1 MNRKKHFPPRAE
13 TLNGCVRFRRTLLFA
28 AVLQAMLPALT
39 ACGDTVTSAQATPTA
54 QKAQAAQKPAQKNT
68 RPHSPFRVDREAAP
82 APQAATA
89 SRSPFRVDRDAG
101 GISPSPAPVAAD
113 DLPSLGTDPAGQTGG
128 GAGDE
133 LKSARQAV
141 RLAQEHRDAQQDG
154 AATLASAAST
164 AGSLLKG
171 PHPGQAAA
179 SMAEGMARGMALGKA
194 NQTLQD
200 WFRHLGN
207 ARVQLNAD
215 SDFSLKNSAFDLLHP
230 WWETPDNMLF
240 SQGSLHRTDHRSQA
254 NLGFGWRHW
263 TTGTAPRGLFHGDYM
278 TGLNT
283 FLDYDLSRD
292 HARMGIGAEFWRDY
306 LKMDANLY
314 HRLTN
319 WKNSPDLD
327 DYEERPADGWDL
339 RMEGW
344 LPSYPQLGAKLEYEQ
359 YYGNQVA
366 LFDTDHLQSNPRAV
380 TTDLTWTPFPL
391 MTVSAGRR
399 QGQNSHFE
407 TEFGVNFTLNPDL
420 TWQQQT
426 DPAAVAA
433 MRTLAGSRHD
443 FVERNNNIVLEYRK
457 KTVIAIALPERV
469 EGKSGMQYPLSV
481 TVSKAKYGLQDIV
494 WDDADFLA
502 AGGKLTC
509 TGSTACTV
517 TMPPFHPGAENT
529 YTVGAVAHDRK
540 GNESERAQTTIAVTG
555 VGVSAA
561 NSTMTPAQ
569 ASLLADGVS
578 TDTVTVVLKSGDN
591 QPVTGLADQLAL
603 SGVLT
608 PDHQVV
614 DVKSGMPAR
623 ASAPASGTPGL
634 STLKEDSAH
643 PGTYTATLTAGTTA
657 GKYALTLNLNH
668 APLLTTNV
676 TLTDTMADI
685 SQSTLTADKNTVTA
699 SDGSDPA
706 NVVHFTVTLK
716 DKAGKPVSREAG
728 RLKLTTTSG
737 VDTARLKV
745 SDLREDGTQPGVYTG
760 TLSSTLA
767 VKALPVV
774 LMVNGKNSGKTATVT
789 VTPDAASADPAL
801 TVTKDNA
808 LADGTD
814 RNTLTITVADRYGNP
829 VGNPV
834 VGLTVTPADHTSI
847 APQVT
852 ADAAGKA
859 PVSLTSK
866 LPGDKTVTATV
877 TGSGNHRD
885 QTVTFRA
892 DPSVTVKHLN
902 IADGAGT
909 AITERPVGTTPDST
923 FHLEATVLDG
933 QGNAVAGMPV
943 SWTLDQS
950 ACADTSTTAKLDKT
964 LTDTDAKG
972 VATATLTSDGTH
984 KTCDRLT
991 ITAAVPGTAALT
1003 GHVKYIAEA
1012 KSAMVTKNTVT
1023 SPYTDYLADGKAHAD
1038 YRAHVTDQYSN
1049 PVKGISVAW
1058 SGGKTAVFTAAGPVT
1073 TDDQGNA
1080 TNGLT
1085 STTVLQDVAPVATV
1099 NSVLKGS
1106 TTATADRKV
1115 NFVANAGTAT
1125 LSGIT
1130 VKDDAG
1136 KTVDTLPVGT
1146 TAASVF
1152 HASATVVDGNGN
1164 PVAGQNV
1171 TWSLD
1176 QAACGGTNEA
1186 KLSTVTATTDS
1197 AGHSTATVASISP
1210 YHVCSGLK
1218 LSAAVGTAGHKTT
1231 PLNYIAEE
1239 ASANV
1244 KTVALPSGA
1253 KTTYTADGK
1262 DTATWN
1268 ATVADQYGNA
1278 VSGETVTWGGV
1289 TGAQPKYAAAT
1300 TTTDASGHTSNTM
1313 TSTTAATNV
1322 KATATVSST
1331 THTGTPVTATTPVT
1345 FTADASKATLT
1356 VTVTGSRQPTETD
1369 TSHTAATADGA
1380 DLLTLHFKAVDG
1392 NGNAVTSTP
1401 VHYTTAVTDAGIVQN
1416 TLACTTNGS
1425 GECTSTVKTT
1435 KAGTYNVWVALVPDG
1450 AAQPVSPVKTALVFL
1465 AGPPDATNTTV
1476 STDRSAANADN
1487 KETITVT
1494 LTPRD
1499 SHNNVVPLWTFRK
1512 DLTIVPSVNATVPG
1526 AVTVTTPA
1534 QDAAGAVTATLTYV
1548 DTSGQLLSKAA
1559 RTGTTVVSIVSG
1571 VKKTVDTRFYPNVS
1585 ACLTNIG
1592 SHNLIIFGQTE
1603 VHLCDGS
1610 GHAIANPDGYS
1621 VTSSSLGTTDCTG
1634 TDGLCPLKASGP
1646 VINGLPNDLPG
1657 KSRIDITVTD
1667 TYVGAKTWT
1676 GSPYAGKGFVVTIA
1690 RDISTASHADSQRGT
1705 SGWEAKFSDM
1715 DKASAAMSRGPFAA
1729 GTAAGSVN
1737 PSTLREILK
1746 YNLTLPPV
1754 SSPDLG
1760 LMTGGTR
1767 YTFGNPSSIVGG
1779 GDKAPALYVG
1789 SAYGAIY
1796 GSSVTVG
1803 SSAAA
1808 AGKHPDILFYFNRGY
1823 SAEVGVYGDD
1833 TTKPVTNGSAGY
1845 YHADGWNVD
1854 DALKCNNWLGTPY
1867 DQHPCNGDTRYPF
1880 LTQVNYVNGEI
1891 AYVVFR

>member
-1 MNRKKHFPPRAE
+1 
-13 TLNGCVRFRRTLLFA
+13 
-28 AVLQAMLPALT
+28 
-39 ACGDTVTSAQATPTA
+39 
-54 QKAQAAQKPAQKNT
+54 
-68 RPHSPFRVDREAAP
+68 
-82 APQAATA
+82 
-89 SRSPFRVDRDAG
+89 
-101 GISPSPAPVAAD
+101 
-113 DLPSLGTDPAGQTGG
+113 
-128 GAGDE
+128 
-133 LKSARQAV
+133 
-141 RLAQEHRDAQQDG
+141 
-154 AATLASAAST
+154 
-164 AGSLLKG
+164 
-171 PHPGQAAA
+171 
-179 SMAEGMARGMALGKA
+179 
-194 NQTLQD
+194 
-200 WFRHLGN
+200 
-207 ARVQLNAD
+207 
-215 SDFSLKNSAFDLLHP
+215 
-230 WWETPDNMLF
+230 
-240 SQGSLHRTDHRSQA
+240 
-254 NLGFGWRHW
+254 
-263 TTGTAPRGLFHGDYM
+263 
-278 TGLNT
+278 
-283 FLDYDLSRD
+283 
-292 HARMGIGAEFWRDY
+292 
-306 LKMDANLY
+306 
-314 HRLTN
+314 
-319 WKNSPDLD
+319 
-327 DYEERPADGWDL
+327 
-339 RMEGW
+339 
-344 LPSYPQLGAKLEYEQ
+344 
-359 YYGNQVA
+359 
-366 LFDTDHLQSNPRAV
+366 
-380 TTDLTWTPFPL
+380 
-391 MTVSAGRR
+391 
-399 QGQNSHFE
+399 
-407 TEFGVNFTLNPDL
+407 DL

-494 WDDADFLA
+494 WDDAAFLA

-614 DVKSGMPAR
+614 DVKSGMRAR
-623 ASAPASGTPGL
+623 AAAPASGTPGL

-643 PGTYTATLTAGTTA
+643 PGTYTGTLTAGTTA

-728 RLKLTTTSG
+728 RLKLVTTTSG
-737 VDTARLKV
+737 VDTARLKF
-745 SDLREDGTQPGVYTG
+745 SDLREDGTQQGVYTG

-814 RNTLTITVADRYGNP
+814 RNTLAITVADRYGNP
-829 VGNPV
+829 VGNTV

-859 PVSLTSK
+859 TVSLTSK

-909 AITERPVGTTPDST
+909 TVTERPVGVTDDSK

-964 LTDTDAKG
+964 QTDTDAKG
-972 VATATLTSDGTH
+972 VATATLTSAGKH
-984 KTCDRLT
+984 VTCDRLT
-991 ITAAVPGTAALT
+991 ITAAVPGTAAMA

-1038 YRAHVTDQYSN
+1038 YRARVTDQYSN

-1058 SGGKTAVFTAAGPVT
+1058 SGGKTAVFTTTGPVT
-1073 TDDQGNA
+1073 TDDKGDA
-1080 TNGLT
+1080 TNSLT
-1085 STTVLQDVAPVATV
+1085 STAVLQDVAPVATV
-1099 NSVLKGS
+1099 NSALKGS

-1130 VKDDAG
+1130 VTDDAG

-1152 HASATVVDGNGN
+1152 HASATVVDSNGN
-1164 PVAGQNV
+1164 PVSGQTV

-1176 QAACGGTNEA
+1176 QGACGTTAEA

-1231 PLNYIAEE
+1231 TLNYIAEE

-1300 TTTDASGHTSNTM
+1300 TTTDAAGHTSNTM

-1331 THTGTPVTATTPVT
+1331 THTGTAVTASTPIA
-1345 FTADASKATLT
+1345 FTADVSKATLT

-1369 TSHTAATADGA
+1369 TSHTAATADGT

-1392 NGNAVTSTP
+1392 NGNPITSTP
-1401 VHYTTAVTDAGIVQN
+1401 VHYTTAVTDAGIVKD
-1416 TLACTTNGS
+1416 TLACTTNTN

-1435 KAGTYNVWVALVPDG
+1435 KAGTYNVWVALVPAG

-1465 AGPPDATNTTV
+1465 AGDPVPSGTTFTTYPSNPRAYTGEEVTIDVTAKDAYG
-1476 STDRSAANADN
+1476 
-1487 KETITVT
+1487 
-1494 LTPRD
+1494 
-1499 SHNNVVPLWTFRK
+1499 NVVPGWVLAQELQTEPDEDVF
-1512 DLTIVPSVNATVPG
+1512 TIWRLAHGDSEA
-1526 AVTVTTPA
+1526 AVTLKINGLSSDVRVSEKVREAVTT
-1534 QDAAGAVTATLTYV
+1534 VTVGPNITARV
-1548 DTSGQLLSKAA
+1548 DTSLVPNVGICLDPGDGALPGDSTINGAIVGVSKWRLCVYAYDKFNGYTLIGYVPKKYEATYDAELHSNYFADGNVIGQKLKFKQGLSWGNGASHGTAELLAA
-1559 RTGTTVVSIVSG
+1559 TGTVRDLIQTNVLKNPARALAHNG
-1571 VKKTVDTRFYPNVS
+1571 VWN
-1585 ACLTNIG
+1585 
-1592 SHNLIIFGQTE
+1592 
-1603 VHLCDGS
+1603 
-1610 GHAIANPDGYS
+1610 
-1621 VTSSSLGTTDCTG
+1621 G
-1634 TDGLCPLKASGP
+1634 TDGQPERPKF
-1646 VINGLPNDLPG
+1646 
-1657 KSRIDITVTD
+1657 
-1667 TYVGAKTWT
+1667 VGYFT
-1676 GSPYAGKGFVVTIA
+1676 GY
-1690 RDISTASHADSQRGT
+1690 
-1705 SGWEAKFSDM
+1705 SGWSSSDRDRDNM
-1715 DKASAAMSRGPFAA
+1715 
-1729 GTAAGSVN
+1729 
-1737 PSTLREILK
+1737 
-1746 YNLTLPPV
+1746 
-1754 SSPDLG
+1754 
-1760 LMTGGTR
+1760 
-1767 YTFGNPSSIVGG
+1767 
-1779 GDKAPALYVG
+1779 
-1789 SAYGAIY
+1789 
-1796 GSSVTVG
+1796 G
-1803 SSAAA
+1803 SSAREICVALGALNETANIDWSPAATVIQTALSSNPEAA
-1808 AGKHPDILFYFNRGY
+1808 AMTRVNTYGGGHDLIIYNEVPGDRGNGY
-1823 SAEVGVYGDD
+1823 YPFASFGPLGRFPVYGIWNKS
-1833 TTKPVTNGSAGY
+1833 TVTKEVIAS
-1845 YHADGWNVD
+1845 
-1854 DALKCNNWLGTPY
+1854 K
-1867 DQHPCNGDTRYPF
+1867 
-1880 LTQVNYVNGEI
+1880 LTQNVQG
-1891 AYVVFR
+1891 AYCTAP

>member
-1 MNRKKHFPPRAE
+1 M
-13 TLNGCVRFRRTLLFA
+13 
-28 AVLQAMLPALT
+28 
-39 ACGDTVTSAQATPTA
+39 
-54 QKAQAAQKPAQKNT
+54 
-68 RPHSPFRVDREAAP
+68 
-82 APQAATA
+82 
-89 SRSPFRVDRDAG
+89 
-101 GISPSPAPVAAD
+101 
-113 DLPSLGTDPAGQTGG
+113 
-128 GAGDE
+128 
-133 LKSARQAV
+133 
-141 RLAQEHRDAQQDG
+141 
-154 AATLASAAST
+154 
-164 AGSLLKG
+164 
-171 PHPGQAAA
+171 
-179 SMAEGMARGMALGKA
+179 
-194 NQTLQD
+194 
-200 WFRHLGN
+200 
-207 ARVQLNAD
+207 
-215 SDFSLKNSAFDLLHP
+215 
-230 WWETPDNMLF
+230 
-240 SQGSLHRTDHRSQA
+240 
-254 NLGFGWRHW
+254 
-263 TTGTAPRGLFHGDYM
+263 
-278 TGLNT
+278 
-283 FLDYDLSRD
+283 
-292 HARMGIGAEFWRDY
+292 
-306 LKMDANLY
+306 
-314 HRLTN
+314 
-319 WKNSPDLD
+319 
-327 DYEERPADGWDL
+327 
-339 RMEGW
+339 
-344 LPSYPQLGAKLEYEQ
+344 
-359 YYGNQVA
+359 
-366 LFDTDHLQSNPRAV
+366 
-380 TTDLTWTPFPL
+380 
-391 MTVSAGRR
+391 
-399 QGQNSHFE
+399 
-407 TEFGVNFTLNPDL
+407 
-420 TWQQQT
+420 
-426 DPAAVAA
+426 
-433 MRTLAGSRHD
+433 
-443 FVERNNNIVLEYRK
+443 
-457 KTVIAIALPERV
+457 
-469 EGKSGMQYPLSV
+469 
-481 TVSKAKYGLQDIV
+481 
-494 WDDADFLA
+494 
-502 AGGKLTC
+502 
-509 TGSTACTV
+509 
-517 TMPPFHPGAENT
+517 
-529 YTVGAVAHDRK
+529 
-540 GNESERAQTTIAVTG
+540 
-555 VGVSAA
+555 
-561 NSTMTPAQ
+561 
-569 ASLLADGVS
+569 
-578 TDTVTVVLKSGDN
+578 
-591 QPVTGLADQLAL
+591 
-603 SGVLT
+603 
-608 PDHQVV
+608 
-614 DVKSGMPAR
+614 
-623 ASAPASGTPGL
+623 
-634 STLKEDSAH
+634 
-643 PGTYTATLTAGTTA
+643 
-657 GKYALTLNLNH
+657 
-668 APLLTTNV
+668 
-676 TLTDTMADI
+676 
-685 SQSTLTADKNTVTA
+685 
-699 SDGSDPA
+699 
-706 NVVHFTVTLK
+706 
-716 DKAGKPVSREAG
+716 SREAG

-834 VGLTVTPADHTSI
+834 VGLTVSPADHTSI

-859 PVSLTSK
+859 LVSLTSK

-909 AITERPVGTTPDST
+909 TVTERPVGTTPDST
-923 FHLEATVLDG
+923 FNLEATVLDG

-964 LTDTDAKG
+964 QTDTDAKG
-972 VATATLTSDGTH
+972 VATAILTSAGKH

-991 ITAAVPGTAALT
+991 ITAAVPGTAAMA

-1023 SPYTDYLADGKAHAD
+1023 TPYTDYLADGKAHAD
-1038 YRAHVTDQYSN
+1038 YLAHVTDQYSN

-1099 NSVLKGS
+1099 NSAVKGS

-1125 LSGIT
+1125 LDGIT

-1176 QAACGGTNEA
+1176 QAACGGTDEA

-1231 PLNYIAEE
+1231 TLNYIAEE

-1392 NGNAVTSTP
+1392 NGNPVTSTP
-1401 VHYTTAVTDAGIVQN
+1401 VHYTTAVTDAGIVKD
-1416 TLACTTNGS
+1416 TLACTTNTN

-1435 KAGTYNVWVALVPDG
+1435 KAGTYNVWVALVPAG

-1534 QDAAGAVTATLTYV
+1534 QDAAGNVAATLTYV

-1559 RTGTTVVSIVSG
+1559 RTGTTSVSIGSA
-1571 VKKTVDTRFYPNVS
+1571 VKQTVDTRFYPQIHVCVTNLS
-1585 ACLTNIG
+1585 ASGFIVP
-1592 SHNLIIFGQTE
+1592 GQTE
-1603 VHLCDGS
+1603 VNICDGS
-1610 GHAIANPDGYS
+1610 GHAVPDGSGYAVTRPDMSPTGCTRSGGGVCPPDTAGVKADFTGLTGDDIARLVFRPKEYDISDTIANVSYKSGGPGGVLTYYAVLANNHPSAPLGGTSGQDIFHTADAAAFCENAPGFIPRYPKTTFSDGYS
-1621 VTSSSLGTTDCTG
+1621 ASVAAGGTANVSSVSSLFIGH
-1634 TDGLCPLKASGP
+1634 
-1646 VINGLPNDLPG
+1646 I
-1657 KSRIDITVTD
+1657 
-1667 TYVGAKTWT
+1667 
-1676 GSPYAGKGFVVTIA
+1676 
-1690 RDISTASHADSQRGT
+1690 TASIKGGSDTAPLLFV
-1705 SGWEAKFSDM
+1705 SGGGQSTYLPKPGLAYSHEHNYDGREGAAFPRLLVMVNGSR
-1715 DKASAAMSRGPFAA
+1715 SAATSWSMQDDGPD
-1729 GTAAGSVN
+1729 VN
-1737 PSTLREILK
+1737 TES
-1746 YNLTLPPV
+1746 N
-1754 SSPDLG
+1754 
-1760 LMTGGTR
+1760 GTR
-1767 YTFGNPSSIVGG
+1767 IR
-1779 GDKAPALYVG
+1779 
-1789 SAYGAIY
+1789 
-1796 GSSVTVG
+1796 VTVG
-1803 SSAAA
+1803 HKIAADT
-1808 AGKHPDILFYFNRGY
+1808 GWNLSDMYFVNNWPGAPLTQHKSDRN
-1823 SAEVGVYGDD
+1823 D
-1833 TTKPVTNGSAGY
+1833 TTDEFV
-1845 YHADGWNVD
+1845 
-1854 DALKCNNWLGTPY
+1854 
-1867 DQHPCNGDTRYPF
+1867 
-1880 LTQVNYVNGEI
+1880 TQVNYVSG
-1891 AYVVFR
+1891 YVCNASLQ

>member
-1 MNRKKHFPPRAE
+1 
-13 TLNGCVRFRRTLLFA
+13 
-28 AVLQAMLPALT
+28 
-39 ACGDTVTSAQATPTA
+39 
-54 QKAQAAQKPAQKNT
+54 
-68 RPHSPFRVDREAAP
+68 
-82 APQAATA
+82 
-89 SRSPFRVDRDAG
+89 
-101 GISPSPAPVAAD
+101 
-113 DLPSLGTDPAGQTGG
+113 
-128 GAGDE
+128 
-133 LKSARQAV
+133 
-141 RLAQEHRDAQQDG
+141 
-154 AATLASAAST
+154 
-164 AGSLLKG
+164 
-171 PHPGQAAA
+171 
-179 SMAEGMARGMALGKA
+179 
-194 NQTLQD
+194 
-200 WFRHLGN
+200 
-207 ARVQLNAD
+207 
-215 SDFSLKNSAFDLLHP
+215 
-230 WWETPDNMLF
+230 
-240 SQGSLHRTDHRSQA
+240 
-254 NLGFGWRHW
+254 
-263 TTGTAPRGLFHGDYM
+263 
-278 TGLNT
+278 
-283 FLDYDLSRD
+283 
-292 HARMGIGAEFWRDY
+292 
-306 LKMDANLY
+306 
-314 HRLTN
+314 
-319 WKNSPDLD
+319 
-327 DYEERPADGWDL
+327 
-339 RMEGW
+339 
-344 LPSYPQLGAKLEYEQ
+344 
-359 YYGNQVA
+359 
-366 LFDTDHLQSNPRAV
+366 
-380 TTDLTWTPFPL
+380 
-391 MTVSAGRR
+391 
-399 QGQNSHFE
+399 
-407 TEFGVNFTLNPDL
+407 
-420 TWQQQT
+420 
-426 DPAAVAA
+426 
-433 MRTLAGSRHD
+433 
-443 FVERNNNIVLEYRK
+443 
-457 KTVIAIALPERV
+457 
-469 EGKSGMQYPLSV
+469 
-481 TVSKAKYGLQDIV
+481 
-494 WDDADFLA
+494 
-502 AGGKLTC
+502 
-509 TGSTACTV
+509 
-517 TMPPFHPGAENT
+517 
-529 YTVGAVAHDRK
+529 
-540 GNESERAQTTIAVTG
+540 
-555 VGVSAA
+555 
-561 NSTMTPAQ
+561 
-569 ASLLADGVS
+569 
-578 TDTVTVVLKSGDN
+578 
-591 QPVTGLADQLAL
+591 
-603 SGVLT
+603 
-608 PDHQVV
+608 
-614 DVKSGMPAR
+614 
-623 ASAPASGTPGL
+623 
-634 STLKEDSAH
+634 
-643 PGTYTATLTAGTTA
+643 
-657 GKYALTLNLNH
+657 
-668 APLLTTNV
+668 
-676 TLTDTMADI
+676 
-685 SQSTLTADKNTVTA
+685 
-699 SDGSDPA
+699 

-728 RLKLTTTSG
+728 RLKLTTTTSG

-814 RNTLTITVADRYGNP
+814 RNTLAITVADRYGNP

-859 PVSLTSK
+859 TVSLTSK

-892 DPSVTVKHLN
+892 DPSVTVKHLDITDN
-902 IADGAGT
+902 GGT
-909 AITERPVGTTPDST
+909 ATTERPVGTTPDST
-923 FHLEATVLDG
+923 FNLKATVLDG

-964 LTDTDAKG
+964 QTDTDAKG
-972 VATATLTSDGTH
+972 EATATLTSAGKH
-984 KTCDRLT
+984 VTCDRLT
-991 ITAAVPGTAALT
+991 ITAAVPGTAAMA

-1099 NSVLKGS
+1099 NSAVKGS

-1125 LSGIT
+1125 LDGIT

-1176 QAACGGTNEA
+1176 QAACGGTDEA

-1231 PLNYIAEE
+1231 TLNYIAEE

-1244 KTVALPSGA
+1244 KTVALPGGA

-1392 NGNAVTSTP
+1392 NGNPVTSTP
-1401 VHYTTAVTDAGIVQN
+1401 VHYTTAVTDAGIVKD
-1416 TLACTTNGS
+1416 TLACMTNGA
-1425 GECTSTVKTT
+1425 GECMSTVKTT
-1435 KAGTYNVWVALVPDG
+1435 KAGTYNVWVALVPAG

-1476 STDRSAANADN
+1476 STDKSAANADK

-1534 QDAAGAVTATLTYV
+1534 QDAAGNVAATLTYV

-1559 RTGTTVVSIVSG
+1559 RTGTTNVSIGSA
-1571 VKKTVDTRFYPNVS
+1571 VKKSVDTRFYPTVS

-1592 SHNLIIFGQTE
+1592 SHNLIVFGQTE

-1621 VTSSSLGTTDCTG
+1621 VTSSSLGTADCTG
-1634 TDGLCPLKASGP
+1634 TYGLCPLKASGP
-1646 VINGLPNDLPG
+1646 VISGLPNDLPG

-1667 TYVGAKTWT
+1667 TYVGAKTWA
-1676 GSPYAGKGFVVTIA
+1676 GSPYTGLGFVVTIA
-1690 RDISTASHADSQRGT
+1690 RDNSKASHADNNLGT

-1715 DKASAAMSRGPFAA
+1715 EQAGAAMGREPFADPKVIGTVTA
-1729 GTAAGSVN
+1729 GNLQEVLS
-1737 PSTLREILK
+1737 
-1746 YNLTLPPV
+1746 YNLTLPTV
-1754 SSPDLG
+1754 ASGDLG
-1760 LMTGGTR
+1760 LMSGASR
-1767 YTFGNPSSIVGG
+1767 YTFGNPAGAAGG
-1779 GDKAPALYVG
+1779 GDKAPAMYVG
-1789 SAYGAIY
+1789 
-1796 GSSVTVG
+1796 GSQGYIKSTPITVG
-1803 SSAAA
+1803 PSHSAA
-1808 AGKHPDILFYFNRGY
+1808 GTHPDILYYFNRGY
-1823 SAEVGVYGDD
+1823 SREVGVYGND

-1845 YHADGWNVD
+1845 YQTNGWNVD
-1854 DALKCNNWLGTPY
+1854 DALKCNNWLGSPY
-1867 DQHPCNGDTRYPF
+1867 DQHPCNGDTQYPF

>member
-1 MNRKKHFPPRAE
+1 MNRKKHSTPPAE

-54 QKAQAAQKPAQKNT
+54 QKAQAAHTPAQKNA
-68 RPHSPFRVDREAAP
+68 RP
-82 APQAATA
+82 
-89 SRSPFRVDRDAG
+89 RSPFRVDRDAG

-133 LKSARQAV
+133 LKSARQSV

-517 TMPPFHPGAENT
+517 TMPPFHPDAENT

-774 LMVNGKNSGKTATVT
+774 LMVNGKNSGKTAPVT

-814 RNTLTITVADRYGNP
+814 RNTLAITVADRYGNP

-859 PVSLTSK
+859 TVSLTSK

-892 DPSVTVKHLN
+892 DPSVTVKRLN

-909 AITERPVGTTPDST
+909 AITERPVGTTSDST

-1038 YRAHVTDQYSN
+1038 YRALVTDQYSN
-1049 PVKGISVAW
+1049 PVKGISVTW

-1080 TNGLT
+1080 ANGLT

-1099 NSVLKGS
+1099 NSALKGS

-1231 PLNYIAEE
+1231 TLNYIAEE

-1300 TTTDASGHTSNTM
+1300 TTTDAAGHTSNTM

-1401 VHYTTAVTDAGIVQN
+1401 VHYTTAVTDAGIVKD
-1416 TLACTTNGS
+1416 TPACTTNGS

-1435 KAGTYNVWVALVPDG
+1435 KAGTYNVWVALVPAG

-1465 AGPPDATNTTV
+1465 AGDPVPSGTSVAKTPAAPYAYSGSEIALSVNAKDAHGNVVPGWLLKNEVHVTTSYSKVTVSKPANPQGDTVTVTLTNTADNADLISKELRTNKATV
-1476 STDRSAANADN
+1476 NVGSAVTINQDASYVPWMNFCLNELGDNSTVMAPDGHGNATVGISKWQLCYFRGNSTGPDTSTGYVVPSNIVQQFHANVHGITLVSGVPGDILTVNKLTAASSLVSGVTATITDQETGRIIMNEDSVFAERTHGTVYEPTLRGPHTLSYFAGFKQFASTDRNINNMVAAGRETCDAIASLVGTTVPYNQDWGHTPAQVSVANNLRGTDTIIGITSDYSMYGGMHKAYAYNKPPSSRGNGYYVASQYTFGNAVPVFGIWSSGTTAT
-1487 KETITVT
+1487 KETIT
-1494 LTPRD
+1494 
-1499 SHNNVVPLWTFRK
+1499 N
-1512 DLTIVPSVNATVPG
+1512 
-1526 AVTVTTPA
+1526 
-1534 QDAAGAVTATLTYV
+1534 
-1548 DTSGQLLSKAA
+1548 TSG
-1559 RTGTTVVSIVSG
+1559 
-1571 VKKTVDTRFYPNVS
+1571 
-1585 ACLTNIG
+1585 
-1592 SHNLIIFGQTE
+1592 
-1603 VHLCDGS
+1603 
-1610 GHAIANPDGYS
+1610 
-1621 VTSSSLGTTDCTG
+1621 
-1634 TDGLCPLKASGP
+1634 
-1646 VINGLPNDLPG
+1646 
-1657 KSRIDITVTD
+1657 
-1667 TYVGAKTWT
+1667 
-1676 GSPYAGKGFVVTIA
+1676 AG
-1690 RDISTASHADSQRGT
+1690 
-1705 SGWEAKFSDM
+1705 
-1715 DKASAAMSRGPFAA
+1715 
-1729 GTAAGSVN
+1729 
-1737 PSTLREILK
+1737 
-1746 YNLTLPPV
+1746 
-1754 SSPDLG
+1754 
-1760 LMTGGTR
+1760 
-1767 YTFGNPSSIVGG
+1767 
-1779 GDKAPALYVG
+1779 
-1789 SAYGAIY
+1789 
-1796 GSSVTVG
+1796 
-1803 SSAAA
+1803 
-1808 AGKHPDILFYFNRGY
+1808 
-1823 SAEVGVYGDD
+1823 
-1833 TTKPVTNGSAGY
+1833 
-1845 YHADGWNVD
+1845 
-1854 DALKCNNWLGTPY
+1854 
-1867 DQHPCNGDTRYPF
+1867 
-1880 LTQVNYVNGEI
+1880 LTQNVEG
-1891 AYVVFR
+1891 AYCSLP

>member
-1 MNRKKHFPPRAE
+1 
-13 TLNGCVRFRRTLLFA
+13 
-28 AVLQAMLPALT
+28 
-39 ACGDTVTSAQATPTA
+39 
-54 QKAQAAQKPAQKNT
+54 
-68 RPHSPFRVDREAAP
+68 
-82 APQAATA
+82 
-89 SRSPFRVDRDAG
+89 
-101 GISPSPAPVAAD
+101 
-113 DLPSLGTDPAGQTGG
+113 
-128 GAGDE
+128 
-133 LKSARQAV
+133 
-141 RLAQEHRDAQQDG
+141 
-154 AATLASAAST
+154 
-164 AGSLLKG
+164 
-171 PHPGQAAA
+171 
-179 SMAEGMARGMALGKA
+179 
-194 NQTLQD
+194 
-200 WFRHLGN
+200 
-207 ARVQLNAD
+207 
-215 SDFSLKNSAFDLLHP
+215 
-230 WWETPDNMLF
+230 
-240 SQGSLHRTDHRSQA
+240 
-254 NLGFGWRHW
+254 
-263 TTGTAPRGLFHGDYM
+263 
-278 TGLNT
+278 
-283 FLDYDLSRD
+283 
-292 HARMGIGAEFWRDY
+292 
-306 LKMDANLY
+306 
-314 HRLTN
+314 
-319 WKNSPDLD
+319 
-327 DYEERPADGWDL
+327 
-339 RMEGW
+339 
-344 LPSYPQLGAKLEYEQ
+344 
-359 YYGNQVA
+359 
-366 LFDTDHLQSNPRAV
+366 
-380 TTDLTWTPFPL
+380 
-391 MTVSAGRR
+391 
-399 QGQNSHFE
+399 
-407 TEFGVNFTLNPDL
+407 
-420 TWQQQT
+420 
-426 DPAAVAA
+426 
-433 MRTLAGSRHD
+433 
-443 FVERNNNIVLEYRK
+443 
-457 KTVIAIALPERV
+457 
-469 EGKSGMQYPLSV
+469 
-481 TVSKAKYGLQDIV
+481 
-494 WDDADFLA
+494 
-502 AGGKLTC
+502 
-509 TGSTACTV
+509 
-517 TMPPFHPGAENT
+517 
-529 YTVGAVAHDRK
+529 
-540 GNESERAQTTIAVTG
+540 
-555 VGVSAA
+555 
-561 NSTMTPAQ
+561 
-569 ASLLADGVS
+569 
-578 TDTVTVVLKSGDN
+578 
-591 QPVTGLADQLAL
+591 
-603 SGVLT
+603 
-608 PDHQVV
+608 
-614 DVKSGMPAR
+614 
-623 ASAPASGTPGL
+623 
-634 STLKEDSAH
+634 
-643 PGTYTATLTAGTTA
+643 
-657 GKYALTLNLNH
+657 
-668 APLLTTNV
+668 
-676 TLTDTMADI
+676 
-685 SQSTLTADKNTVTA
+685 
-699 SDGSDPA
+699 
-706 NVVHFTVTLK
+706 
-716 DKAGKPVSREAG
+716 
-728 RLKLTTTSG
+728 
-737 VDTARLKV
+737 
-745 SDLREDGTQPGVYTG
+745 
-760 TLSSTLA
+760 
-767 VKALPVV
+767 
-774 LMVNGKNSGKTATVT
+774 NGKNSGKTATVT

-814 RNTLTITVADRYGNP
+814 RNTLVITVADRYGNP

-877 TGSGNHRD
+877 IGSGNHRD

-892 DPSVTVKHLN
+892 DPSVTVKHLDITDN
-902 IADGAGT
+902 GGT
-909 AITERPVGTTPDST
+909 TVTERPVGVTDDST
-923 FHLEATVLDG
+923 FNLKATVLDG

-964 LTDTDAKG
+964 QTDTDAKG
-972 VATATLTSDGTH
+972 VARATLTSAGKH
-984 KTCDRLT
+984 VTCDRLT
-991 ITAAVPGTAALT
+991 ITAAVPGTAAMA

-1099 NSVLKGS
+1099 NSAVKGS

-1125 LSGIT
+1125 LDGIT

-1176 QAACGGTNEA
+1176 QAACGGTDEA

-1231 PLNYIAEE
+1231 TLNYIAEE

-1244 KTVALPSGA
+1244 KTVALPGGA

-1392 NGNAVTSTP
+1392 NGNPVTSTP
-1401 VHYTTAVTDAGIVQN
+1401 VHYTTAVTAAGIVKD
-1416 TLACTTNGS
+1416 TLACMTNGS

-1435 KAGTYNVWVALVPDG
+1435 KAGTYNVWVALVPAG

-1476 STDRSAANADN
+1476 STDKSAANADN

-1534 QDAAGAVTATLTYV
+1534 QDAAGNVAATLTYV
-1548 DTSGQLLSKAA
+1548 DTSGNLLSKEA
-1559 RTGTTVVSIVSG
+1559 RAGTTTIAIG
-1571 VKKTVDTRFYPNVS
+1571 KAVKQTVDTRFYPNVS

-1603 VHLCDGS
+1603 VHLCDGA

-1667 TYVGAKTWT
+1667 TYVGAKTWA

-1690 RDISTASHADSQRGT
+1690 RDISTASHADTQSGT

-1715 DKASAAMSRGPFAA
+1715 DKAGAAMSREPFADI
-1729 GTAAGSVN
+1729 TATGPIYS
-1737 PSTLREILK
+1737 STLREILK
-1746 YNLTLPPV
+1746 YNLTLPTV
-1754 SSPDLG
+1754 SSHDLG

-1767 YTFGNPSSIVGG
+1767 YTFGNPSSIAGG

-1789 SAYGAIY
+1789 SVHGSIY
-1796 GSSVTVG
+1796 STGVTVG

-1808 AGKHPDILFYFNRGY
+1808 AGKHPDILFYFNRGN

-1845 YHADGWNVD
+1845 YQTNGWNVD